1 MKKGKKKLKGM
12 TLIEMIITI
21 AVLAMLCVILA
32 MVGANIDVTTRATNN
47 LKDKIVKES
56 PYAANR
62 GKSFYDRDNQPVEF
76 ATELGTISISI
87 DGHFDFGEDS
97 YPDPKVDL
105 DIIKYDTEQIALD
118 GRSAA
123 ERKVI
128 LEGPNSGI
136 NFRFI
141 DFPTPEDESDEE
153 PAEEPAE

>member
-32 MVGANIDVTTRATNN
+32 MVGANIDATTRATNN

-62 GKSFYDRDNQPVEF
+62 GKSFYDQDNLKVEF
-76 ATELGTISISI
+76 ATETGTISISI
-87 DGHFDFGEDS
+87 AGGFEFDNIS

-105 DIIKYDTEQIALD
+105 NIIKYDTEQIALD